1 MLKMGS
7 ININGTSRIGE
18 VDAMYFNASFSG
30 DGGNESFTENITNRE
45 LYSTNKT
52 ECDADYDA
60 FKAQARAA
68 VEQITAESAYGKAG
82 V

>member
-18 VDAMYFNASFSG
+18 VDAVYFNASFSG

-45 LYSTNKT
+45 LYSENQAQ
-52 ECDADYDA
+52 CDADYDE
-60 FKAQARAA
+60 FKAAARAA
-68 VEQITAESAYGKAG
+68 VVQMDAESVYREE

>member
-18 VDAMYFNASFSG
+18 VDVMYFNASFS
-30 DGGNESFTENITNRE
+30 DGGNESFTESITNRE
-45 LYSTNKT
+45 LYNANQT

-60 FKAQARAA
+60 FKEQARASVA
-68 VEQITAESAYGKAG
+68 QMNTEEV
-82 V
+82 